1 MICLICRQAEIVDGF
16 TSLNFQR
23 GEMHL
28 IINNVPAHVC
38 QSCGEAYVEE
48 EVTVQLLQNAEK
60 NYKVGILE
68 EEIDYKRFIGD
79 SCNR

>member
-1 MICLICRQAEIVDGF
+1 MICLICRQAEVVESF

-28 IINNVPAHVC
+28 SIINVPAHVC

-48 EVTVQLLQNAEK
+48 EVTMQLLQNAEEI
-60 NYKVGILE
+60 YKVGILE
-68 EEIDYKRFIGD
+68 EEIDYKGLCLDRRF
-79 SCNR
+79 